1 MRFFSIAWAV
11 WTVELA
17 NASLGV
23 PDGRCKLPADSSVYL
38 SAGFGYDLDC
48 AVSTGVQTGH
58 MIFVDFPDA
67 PSNDDNPQVL
77 YDRFLP
83 GARDW
88 YLASSFGRLDLNI
101 IADTTAGFVRMP
113 ANAES
118 YGWERGLTAEA
129 HYKYIQDAVDAYLRS
144 GGSVSPVDVVWIV
157 PTSAA
162 SAISFSPTYMGVV
175 ASRSGQQ
182 IAKKSVT
189 FGMDAYDRWGFKVW
203 NHEGGHTMC
212 LPDLYPLPSGPVGQY
227 VGGWDLMGLIS
238 GPSPDYFA
246 WNKWRL
252 GWLDDDN
259 FDCVLDSGTTTHTLS
274 PVSST
279 EGSSIKGVVIKH
291 SNTEVL
297 VAEARSDTGNDS
309 ESCAQG
315 VLLYRVST
323 TTETGKGS
331 FVVLDANPESGGC
344 DGDELNDAPLSLT
357 GTSTFSVADFGV
369 TITVVDQEGSDY
381 TIEVQVF

>member
-1 MRFFSIAWAV
+1 MRLSFTTAVTAWAV
-11 WTVELA
+11 GLA
-17 NASLGV
+17 EASLGV
-23 PDGRCKLPADSSVYL
+23 PDDRCKLPANPSVDL
-38 SAGFGYDLDC
+38 SPGFGYELDC
-48 AVSTGVQTGH
+48 AASSGVQTGH

-67 PSNDDNPQVL
+67 PANDESQSL
-77 YDRFLP
+77 YDKFLP

-88 YLASSFGRLDLNI
+88 YLSSSFGRLDLNI
-101 IADTTAGFVRMP
+101 TADTTAGFARMP
-113 ANAES
+113 ANADS

-129 HYKYIQDAVDAYLRS
+129 HYKYIQDAVDAHLQS
-144 GGSVSPVDVVWIV
+144 GGSISPVDVVWIV

-175 ASRSGQQ
+175 ASRSGKL

-189 FGMDAYDRWGFKVW
+189 FGIDAYERWGFKVW

-252 GWLDDDN
+252 GWLDDEN
-259 FDCVLDSGTTTHTLS
+259 FDCVLDTGTTLHTLS
-274 PVSST
+274 PVSSDK
-279 EGSSIKGVVIKH
+279 GSPTKGVVIKH
-291 SNTEVL
+291 SATEIL
-297 VAEARSDTGNDS
+297 VAEARSNTGNDS

-323 TTETGKGS
+323 TTKSGKGS
-331 FVVLDANPESGGC
+331 FMVLDTNPRSGGC
-344 DGDELNDAPLSLT
+344 AGDELNDAPLSLT
-357 GTSTFSVADFGV
+357 GTRTFFVEDLGV
-369 TITVVDQEGSDY
+369 TVTLVDQQGSEF
-381 TIEVQVF
+381 TVEVQVT